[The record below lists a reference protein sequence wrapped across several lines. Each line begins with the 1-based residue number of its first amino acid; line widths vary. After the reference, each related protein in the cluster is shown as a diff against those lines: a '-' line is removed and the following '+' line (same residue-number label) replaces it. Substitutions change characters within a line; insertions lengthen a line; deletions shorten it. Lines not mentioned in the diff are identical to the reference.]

1 MDEKQEIILGDLL
14 EINVTMTL
22 LFGDL
27 MREDYHWLE
36 KHLHHMELVL
46 INAKNHLE
54 G

>member
-1 MDEKQEIILGDLL
+1 MDEKQEIILKDLL
-14 EINVTMTL
+14 EIHASLNL

-27 MREDYHWLE
+27 IHEDYRWMGR
-36 KHLHHMELVL
+36 HLHHLELVL